1 MLVLEM
7 ESYLAVERG
16 LHGDGATQHV
26 RVEVLSVHELDAR
39 GGVAVAVQQMVNVV
53 LVAVSRQDDVA

>member
-7 ESYLAVERG
+7 ESYLAVERC
-16 LHGDGATQHV
+16 LHGDGAAQHV